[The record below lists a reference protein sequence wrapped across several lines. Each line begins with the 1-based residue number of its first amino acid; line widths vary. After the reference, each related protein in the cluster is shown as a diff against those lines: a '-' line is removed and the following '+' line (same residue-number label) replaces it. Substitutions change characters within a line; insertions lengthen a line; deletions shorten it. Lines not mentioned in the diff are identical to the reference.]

1 MMTEFNEVTQKEIKG
16 EIFNSK
22 TIFPEIHNKTDESLQ
37 VYKATS
43 DSDTIYY
50 QYSVEEL
57 DSAKFKN
64 TMHTEVQDQFS
75 NANFSIRKTK

>member
-43 DSDTIYY
+43 DSDTMYY
-50 QYSVEEL
+50 HKSVRET
-57 DSAKFKN
+57 DSDKFKDAI
-64 TMHTEVQDQFS
+64 HT
-75 NANFSIRKTK
+75 